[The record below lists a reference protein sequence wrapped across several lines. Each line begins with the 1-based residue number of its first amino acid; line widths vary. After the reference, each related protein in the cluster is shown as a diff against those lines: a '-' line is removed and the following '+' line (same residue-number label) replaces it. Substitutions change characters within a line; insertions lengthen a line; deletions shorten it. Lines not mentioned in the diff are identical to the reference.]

1 MLCGL
6 IVLNWLDLLILC
18 LNYIRYK
25 VSSMGQLSF
34 SDVKGAQLFSYFIV
48 ETFFLISIYY
58 PDVSFLIG
66 LLRNCIMIP
75 AVQLF

>member
-66 LLRNCIMIP
+66 LLQNCIMIP
-75 AVQLF
+75 ALQLF